1 MNKGLVHVYTGNGKG
16 KTTAAIGQAV
26 RAKGSGLSVCMFQF
40 LKTTECGELKCLEK
54 LGISVIRKETVSG
67 FFNELSDE
75 QKQKLKSE
83 VEYEF
88 ALLKKLMP
96 QYDMIILDEIFGVI
110 ENGFLSL
117 GSLMRLIKKKPKET
131 ELILTGR
138 HAPLGI
144 IEIADYASEIKVI
157 KHPFEEGVP
166 ARSGI
171 EF

>member
-26 RAKGSGLSVCMFQF
+26 RAKGAGLSVCVLQF
-40 LKTTECGELKCLEK
+40 LKTEDSGELKCLEK

-67 FFNELSDE
+67 FFNGLSSE
-75 QKQKLKSE
+75 QRQQLKSE

-88 ALLKKLMP
+88 ALLKRIMP
-96 QYDMIILDEIFGVI
+96 QYDMVILDEIFGAV
-110 ENGFLSL
+110 ENGLLSL
-117 GSLMRLIKKKPKET
+117 GSLMRLIRKKPEST

-144 IEIADYASEIKVI
+144 IEIADYASEIRVI
-157 KHPFEEGVP
+157 KHPFDEGVP
-166 ARSGI
+166 ARPGI